1 MIGSVVMTGLILFP
15 CVGGQGV
22 SLGRSGKTLAWQQ
35 GNGTSH
41 PLGRGDEHVGHIQT
55 VLQSQPAGCGHPA
68 LNTLPQGEVVGMDA
82 RGFV

>member
-22 SLGRSGKTLAWQQ
+22 SLGRSGKPLAWQQ
-35 GNGTSH
+35 GDGTSH

-55 VLQSQPAGCGHPA
+55 V
-68 LNTLPQGEVVGMDA
+68 
-82 RGFV
+82 